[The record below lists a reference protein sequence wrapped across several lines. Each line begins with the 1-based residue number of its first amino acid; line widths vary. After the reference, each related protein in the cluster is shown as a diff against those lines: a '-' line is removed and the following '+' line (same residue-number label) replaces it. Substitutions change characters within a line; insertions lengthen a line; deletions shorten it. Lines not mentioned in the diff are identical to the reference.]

1 MLINSFKFILEACDI
16 VAMKIATSFSVL
28 ENFIGQPYVRHSA
41 GVAIDRLLSVDS
53 QCKQLGC
60 IFLLQWCSP
69 VFLNS
74 QPKLNF

>member
-28 ENFIGQPYVRHSA
+28 ENFIGQPYVRHLV
-41 GVAIDRLLSVDS
+41 GVVGVVASLLPIDS

-60 IFLLQWCSP
+60 TFVLQR
-69 VFLNS
+69 
-74 QPKLNF
+74 